1 MPITPREFRTALGR
15 FATGVTVV
23 TVHSEPG
30 KIHGMT
36 ANSFASVSLEPMQ
49 ILVSVN
55 RTALTH
61 SHLLEQKRFAVNI
74 LLEDQEPVA
83 RYFAMQRQDRVEAER
98 LGIRLSCNERGVPL
112 LWPCLA
118 QLDCDLCVAH
128 ESGDHSVFIG
138 NVESAAVYDGRPL
151 LFYASK
157 YAGLRVED

>member
-1 MPITPREFRTALGR
+1 MSLTPREFRTALGR

-23 TVHSEPG
+23 TVHSAPG
-30 KIHGMT
+30 TIHGMT

-83 RYFAMQRQDRVEAER
+83 RYFALQKQDPDEASR
-98 LGIRLSCNERGVPL
+98 LGIRLLCNERGVPL

-138 NVESAAVYDGRPL
+138 NVEAASVYEGRPL
-151 LFYASK
+151 LFYASR
-157 YAGLRVED
+157 YARLEPEE